1 MSEDDSDLA
10 AGVVSHPAAGV
21 ATAPASAPE
30 PGPAAGS
37 DAAAVALVATA
48 ADTTGDATRGTE
60 ASAAEIRAAWREPA
74 LPVADRVKDLMARMS
89 LEEKLAQLSSVWLGS
104 DASAGQ
110 VAPMQ
115 PDGEPEPDEE
125 LAPLVRHGI
134 GQLTRIYGTLPMVPL
149 EAAQGLADK
158 QRTIMSM
165 GQGIPALVH
174 EECLTGLAAWQ
185 ATVYPAPLSWGA
197 SFDPGLI
204 RRMSAQIGAVLR
216 RLGVHQGLA
225 PVLDVVRD
233 LRWGRV
239 EESIGEDP
247 YLVGAIGSAYVAGLE
262 SAGIVATLKHFI
274 GYSSSR
280 SGRNHAPVSM
290 GPREAADLILPP
302 FEMALHAGARSVMNS
317 YTDID
322 GVPVASD
329 PSLLTGLLRDAF
341 GFDGTLV
348 SDYFAVAFL
357 ERTHSVAGSRGEAAA
372 LALAAG
378 IDVELPAADCFTEP
392 LLAEIEAGRVD
403 AALVDRALE
412 RVLRQKC
419 ELGLLDP
426 DWSPEAPI
434 LAEYAAAGQGLE
446 QGGADEIEPLDDPR
460 SRALA
465 GELARRSIVLLS
477 NRGTDADSP
486 ALPLRPGARLAVVGP
501 RAHVKDALFGCYSFP
516 RHVGRHH
523 PELAL
528 GVEVDTVLEA
538 LTQDQAGYEITYT
551 RGCSAMPSL
560 EDSDGAS
567 GNEDEDIAAAVAAAR
582 DADVCVAVLGDVS
595 GLFGK
600 GTSGEGCDALDLTL
614 PGRQGEL
621 LDALLETGTP
631 VVLVLLVGRPYELS
645 RYADRLAA
653 AVCAFLPGEAGSGAI
668 ADVLSGRAEPAGRLP
683 VGFPGDGGG
692 RPGGYLAAPLAR
704 LNEISNVDP
713 TQLYPFGHG
722 LSYNAAVWDGVELRE
737 DGGASWATDGRCRIA
752 VRLRNAG
759 AAETTEVV
767 QVYLHDPVAEVARP
781 VQFLVAAPRVDLPA
795 GAERT
800 VLIDLHAD
808 AASYTGRAG
817 RRIVEPGDLEL
828 RVGASSTDIRA
839 VLPVRMTG
847 PRREPGF
854 DREFHPAVQVTEG

>member
-1 MSEDDSDLA
+1 VFEDDPDLA
-10 AGVVSHPAAGV
+10 TGVISRPAAGV
-21 ATAPASAPE
+21 ATAPAV
-30 PGPAAGS
+30 
-37 DAAAVALVATA
+37 AAVAGSGAPWR
-48 ADTTGDATRGTE
+48 DPGRP
-60 ASAAEIRAAWREPA
+60 AAE
-74 LPVADRVKDLMARMS
+74 RVSDLMARMS
-89 LEEKLAQLSSVWLGS
+89 LAEKLAQLTSIWPGS
-104 DASAGQ
+104 DLSAGQ
-110 VAPMQ
+110 VAPK
-115 PDGEPEPDEE
+115 PPGEEPELGEQPE
-125 LAPLVRHGI
+125 LHGESELDGGAAPAGESGLDAHFAALVRHGI
-134 GQLTRIYGTLPMVPL
+134 GQLTRIYGTLPVDPVR
-149 EAAQGLADK
+149 AARGLAEK
-158 QRTIMSM
+158 QRTIMAA

-197 SFDPGLI
+197 SFDPDLV
-204 RRMSAQIGAVLR
+204 RRMGAQIGAVLR

-225 PVLDVVRD
+225 PVLDVARD
-233 LRWGRV
+233 LRWGRI
-239 EESIGEDP
+239 EETIGEDP

-274 GYSSSR
+274 GYSNSR

-290 GPREAADLILPP
+290 GPREAADVILPP
-302 FEMALHAGARSVMNS
+302 FEMALRAGARSVMNS

-329 PSLLTGLLRDAF
+329 AGLLTGLLRETF
-341 GFDGTLV
+341 RFEGTLV

-357 ERTHSVAGSRGEAAA
+357 EQMHAVAGSRGAAAA

-378 IDVELPAADCFTEP
+378 IDVELPAADCYGEP

-434 LAEYAAAGQGLE
+434 LSESAAAGFG
-446 QGGADEIEPLDDPR
+446 DRVEPLDDPR

-477 NRGTDADSP
+477 NRGAHPRAAATGSGDP
-486 ALPLRPGARLAVVGP
+486 VLPLRPGSRLAVVGP

-523 PELAL
+523 PGLAL
-528 GVEVDTVLEA
+528 GIEADTVLEA
-538 LTQDQAGYEITYT
+538 LTRDQAGYEITYS
-551 RGCSAMPSL
+551 RGCSAMPAL
-560 EDSDGAS
+560 EDGDGAS
-567 GNEDEDIAAAVAAAR
+567 GDEDEGIAAAVAAAR
-582 DADVCVAVLGDVS
+582 DAEVCIAVLGDVS

-653 AVCAFLPGEAGSGAI
+653 AVCAFLPGEAGAGAI
-668 ADVLSGRAEPAGRLP
+668 ADVLAGRAEPAGRLP

-704 LNEISNVDP
+704 RNEISNVDP

-722 LSYNAAVWDGVELRE
+722 LSYNAAVWDGVELTE
-737 DGGASWATDGRCRIA
+737 GHDTAWATDGWCRIA

-759 AAETTEVV
+759 TSETSEVV

-781 VQFLVAAPRVDLPA
+781 VQFLVAAPRVDLPP

-800 VLIDLHAD
+800 VLIGVHAD

-828 RVGASSTDIRA
+828 RVGASCADIRA
-839 VLPVRMTG
+839 TLPVRMTG
-847 PRREPGF
+847 QRREIGF
-854 DREFHPAVQVTEG
+854 DREFQPAVRVIEA

>member
-1 MSEDDSDLA
+1 MPEEDSDLA
-10 AGVVSHPAAGV
+10 AGAVSRPASGV
-21 ATAPASAPE
+21 ATAGAFPPE
-30 PGPAAGS
+30 PRPAAEQAGPAW
-37 DAAAVALVATA
+37 
-48 ADTTGDATRGTE
+48 
-60 ASAAEIRAAWREPA
+60 RAAGLPA
-74 LPVADRVKDLMARMS
+74 ADRVKDLMARMS
-89 LEEKLAQLSSVWLGS
+89 LEEKLAQLASVWLGS
-104 DASAGQ
+104 TASAGQ

-115 PDGEPEPDEE
+115 PDAEPELDAE
-125 LAPLVRHGI
+125 LAALAPHGI
-134 GQLTRIYGTLPMVPL
+134 GQLTRIYGTLPVVPL
-149 EAAQGLADK
+149 EAARGLAEK
-158 QRTIMSM
+158 QRTIMAK

-185 ATVYPAPLSWGA
+185 ATIYPAPLSWGA
-197 SFDPGLI
+197 SFDPDLV
-204 RRMSAQIGAVLR
+204 RRMGARIGAALR

-225 PVLDVVRD
+225 PVLDVARD
-233 LRWGRV
+233 LRWGRI

-247 YLVGAIGSAYVAGLE
+247 YLVGTIGSAYVAGLE

-274 GYSSSR
+274 GYSNSR

-302 FEMALHAGARSVMNS
+302 FEMALRAGARSVMNS

-329 PSLLTGLLRDAF
+329 ASLLTGLLRDGF
-341 GFDGTLV
+341 GFEGTLV
-348 SDYFAVAFL
+348 SDYFAIAFL

-378 IDVELPAADCFTEP
+378 IDVELPAADCYGEP
-392 LLAEIEAGRVD
+392 LLAEIQAGRVD

-434 LAEYAAAGQGLE
+434 LAEYAAAGR
-446 QGGADEIEPLDDPR
+446 ADAVEPLDDPD

-477 NRGTDADSP
+477 NRGAQGP
-486 ALPLRPGARLAVVGP
+486 ALPLRPGSRLAVVGP
-501 RAHVKDALFGCYSFP
+501 RAHVKDAVFGCYSFP

-523 PELAL
+523 PQLAL

-538 LTQDQAGYEITYT
+538 LTRDEAGYEITFA

-567 GNEDEDIAAAVAAAR
+567 GNEDADIAAAVAAAR
-582 DADVCVAVLGDVS
+582 DAEVCVAVLGDVS

-645 RYADRLAA
+645 RYADRLSA
-653 AVCAFLPGEAGSGAI
+653 AVCAFLPGEEGAGAI
-668 ADVLSGRAEPAGRLP
+668 ADMLAGRAEPAGRLP

-692 RPGGYLAAPLAR
+692 RPGSYLAAPLAGH
-704 LNEISNVDP
+704 NEISNVDP
-713 TQLYPFGHG
+713 TQLFPFGHG
-722 LSYNAAVWDGVELRE
+722 LSYNAAVWDGVELPE
-737 DGGASWATDGRCRIA
+737 SGDVPWATDGRCRIA

-759 AAETTEVV
+759 ATETTEVV

-781 VQFLVAAPRVDLPA
+781 VQFLVAAHRVDLPA

-817 RRIVEPGDLEL
+817 RRIVEPGALEL
-828 RVGASSTDIRA
+828 RIGASSADIRA
-839 VLPVRMTG
+839 VLPVRMAG
-847 PRREPGF
+847 PRREVGF
-854 DREFHPAVQVTEG
+854 DREFHPAVQIIDSEYRP

>member
-10 AGVVSHPAAGV
+10 AGVIPRPAAGV
-21 ATAPASAPE
+21 ATS
-30 PGPAAGS
+30 PAAGS
-37 DAAAVALVATA
+37 DAA
-48 ADTTGDATRGTE
+48 
-60 ASAAEIRAAWREPA
+60 WREPG
-74 LPVADRVKDLMARMS
+74 LPVAERVKDLMARMS
-89 LEEKLAQLSSVWLGS
+89 LDEKLAQLTSVWLGS

-115 PDGEPEPDEE
+115 PDGEPEPDADVEPDAQ
-125 LAPLVRHGI
+125 LLPLVRHGI
-134 GQLTRIYGTLPMVPL
+134 GQLTRIYGTLPVVPL
-149 EAAQGLADK
+149 AAARDLAEK
-158 QRTIMSM
+158 QRTIMAR

-204 RRMSAQIGAVLR
+204 RRMGAQIGAVLR

-225 PVLDVVRD
+225 PVLDVARD
-233 LRWGRV
+233 LRWGRI

-247 YLVGAIGSAYVAGLE
+247 YLVGTIGSAYVAGLE

-290 GPREAADLILPP
+290 GPREAADVILPP
-302 FEMALHAGARSVMNS
+302 FEMALRAGARSVMNS

-329 PSLLTGLLRDAF
+329 ASLLTGLLRDTF

-378 IDVELPAADCFTEP
+378 IDVELPAVDCFGEP
-392 LLAEIEAGRVD
+392 LLDEIEAGRVD
-403 AALVDRALE
+403 VALIDRALE

-426 DWSPEAPI
+426 HWSPEAPI
-434 LAEYAAAGQGLE
+434 LAEYAEAGS
-446 QGGADEIEPLDDPR
+446 ADEVEPLDDPR

-477 NRGTDADSP
+477 NRGADTQADANGTGP

-538 LTQDQAGYEITYT
+538 LAQDQAGYQITYA

-560 EDSDGAS
+560 QDSDGAS
-567 GNEDEDIAAAVAAAR
+567 GNEDEDIAAAVATAR

-645 RYADRLAA
+645 RYVDRLAA

-668 ADVLSGRAEPAGRLP
+668 ADVLAGRAEPAGRLP
-683 VGFPGDGGG
+683 IGFPGDGGG

-713 TQLYPFGHG
+713 TQLFPFGHG
-722 LSYNAAVWDGVELRE
+722 LSYNAAVWDGVEPAE
-737 DGGASWATDGRCRIA
+737 GDDVTWATDGRCRIK
-752 VRLRNAG
+752 VRLRNTG
-759 AAETTEVV
+759 ATETTEVV

-781 VQFLVAAPRVDLPA
+781 VQFLVAAPRIDLPA

-828 RVGASSTDIRA
+828 RVGASCTDIRA

-847 PRREPGF
+847 PRREAGF
-854 DREFHPAVQVTEG
+854 DREFHPAVQVIEN